1 MYNEDLNDN
10 NNKSLIEKVV
20 TFPIDKVFS
29 LANSISNIFSDK
41 NKIVYESPSLNYD
54 GKYNNQFLTENN
66 LEPNKKV
73 NKSEEIKF
81 KTNLS
86 QEKTIDKKIPFESF
100 EEIQYKNFKNQY
112 DFYKEQKKF
121 INNLQKNYIIN
132 NYENF
137 SEEEINKAK
146 TYIDHINE
154 NIYSRNKLL
163 NESKPYILN
172 FDIKRILSITNHE
185 ENNSEKK
192 INIKKERNSLIKG
205 RKYIELNENK
215 FKDKFHKQKMKYDS
229 YENSYEN
236 SFNRNFKKELFLL
249 QENNARY
256 ESIILRKERENA
268 EMKKILEDY
277 EKNKNEELNFKD
289 LKIKS
294 LNEII
299 KIQLDNLSNYKELLN
314 EKEKENLKLIYEK
327 GEYIKKEKESLE
339 QIKKLQKENEEL
351 SKFSFEKSNISS
363 FDLKNFSRNENIKE
377 NKVIENKK
385 DDISFGLKPVE
396 NITCKLKKNDE
407 EKEDNNISNNPLF
420 GFKYSITNNE
430 SNNKN
435 EEKKLDE
442 QKEEKK
448 LEEKKEEKK

>member
-256 ESIILRKERENA
+256 ESIIL
-268 EMKKILEDY
+268 
-277 EKNKNEELNFKD
+277 
-289 LKIKS
+289 
-294 LNEII
+294 
-299 KIQLDNLSNYKELLN
+299 
-314 EKEKENLKLIYEK
+314 
-327 GEYIKKEKESLE
+327 
-339 QIKKLQKENEEL
+339 
-351 SKFSFEKSNISS
+351 
-363 FDLKNFSRNENIKE
+363 
-377 NKVIENKK
+377 
-385 DDISFGLKPVE
+385 
-396 NITCKLKKNDE
+396 
-407 EKEDNNISNNPLF
+407 
-420 GFKYSITNNE
+420 
-430 SNNKN
+430 
-435 EEKKLDE
+435 
-442 QKEEKK
+442 
-448 LEEKKEEKK
+448 